1 MEGRLDRAFF
11 SKKILNEYLRVLA
24 YPKFSLSETGIEFLL
39 KHEILPY
46 FQAIDIPSENH
57 EVIIESDPD
66 DDKFLLCALSGTC
79 DFIISGDRHLLEL
92 KIISRN
98 KNSHPSGFPGNDEKV
113 NGRIS
118 RALRIK
124 VFPPLLRKKRH
135 KKTYYLTTP
144 SETGKITWQK
154 SSLLM
159 MIRR

>member
-1 MEGRLDRAFF
+1 MEGRLDKAFF

-46 FQAIDIPSENH
+46 FQAIDIPSKNH

-92 KIISRN
+92 KSY
-98 KNSHPSGFPGNDEKV
+98 HG
-113 NGRIS
+113 
-118 RALRIK
+118 IK
-124 VFPPLLRKKRH
+124 IVTPVDFLEMMKK
-135 KKTYYLTTP
+135 
-144 SETGKITWQK
+144 
-154 SSLLM
+154 
-159 MIRR
+159 